1 MGVFAKDKPIKEI
14 VERIRKNAFKDELLN
29 LLTLGLLKDE
39 LSVKKG
45 IIASRYL
52 LSISK
57 GEAAQEIAYVIST
70 ADQGLI
76 EPPDYISEAIK
87 WICQ

>member
-1 MGVFAKDKPIKEI
+1 MDLVAKDKPIKEI

-39 LSVKKG
+39 LKKG

>member
-1 MGVFAKDKPIKEI
+1 MNLVVEDKPIKEI
-14 VERIRKNAFKDELLN
+14 VERIRKNAFKDELSN
-29 LLTLGLLKDE
+29 LLALGLLKDN

-57 GEAAQEIAYVIST
+57 GEAAQEIAYIIST
-70 ADQGLI
+70 AEQGSI

-87 WICQ
+87 WICR